1 MTIEQVSQTEMLGQ
15 FRERLQK
22 IIAENQQLTAKIRDN
37 EQTALKLQGAIE
49 TLEYY
54 NPETMSAPPDEE
66 EVVDE
71 VETEE

>member
-54 NPETMSAPPDEE
+54 SEEQTMSAPPDEE
-66 EVVDE
+66 DAE
-71 VETEE
+71 